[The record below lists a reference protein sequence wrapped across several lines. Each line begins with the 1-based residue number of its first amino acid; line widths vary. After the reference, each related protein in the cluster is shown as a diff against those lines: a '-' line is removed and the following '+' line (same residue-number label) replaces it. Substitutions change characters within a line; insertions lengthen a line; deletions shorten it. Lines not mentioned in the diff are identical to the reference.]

1 MCSAGAIRTL
11 HRPDSCPGLS
21 GEGPCHT
28 TLPHGRML
36 VLSPAPPQVPG
47 PDGVPPFG
55 AYAGELGPVDL
66 ARLAPPHALPGWAR
80 RFRRK
85 RWHYALYTTP
95 EVVAVMAIAEMGYAS
110 NAFFAAVDLREKQPL
125 LDETLLGPPAPLT
138 IVSDEMSRGLVARFR
153 VPGAR
158 FRFSRAA
165 DSDRYRHSVE
175 VSALRRP
182 RAGRVKL
189 EAEALVTGAPPPLVL
204 VAPVPGQPR
213 REGDVSALRREGV
226 NVTQKSVG
234 LLASGRLEVG
244 RRRYALD
251 GGVVGLDSTHGFLAR
266 RTRWNW
272 AMACGRLEDGT
283 PLGFNLV
290 AGFNEVAE
298 GIAGENVLFL
308 GDQLEPVGP
317 ASFRFNAADPLDLW
331 QISTSDG
338 KVQVTFRPLHA
349 HRDVRDLLVLRS
361 RFVQPLGFFA
371 GRLRFRGREVALT
384 ELPGVTEDQD
394 MLW

>member
-1 MCSAGAIRTL
+1 
-11 HRPDSCPGLS
+11 
-21 GEGPCHT
+21 
-28 TLPHGRML
+28 ML
-36 VLSPAPPQVPG
+36 ALSPSPPEVPG

-66 ARLAPPHALPGWAR
+66 NRLAPPYALPAWAR
-80 RFRRK
+80 RLRRK

-95 EVVAVMAIAEMGYAS
+95 EVVAVMAIAELGYAA

-125 LDETLLGPPAPLT
+125 IDQTLLGPPAPLSE
-138 IVSDEMSRGLVARFR
+138 VSDAMARGLAGRFR

-158 FRFSRAA
+158 FRFARAP

-175 VSALRRP
+175 ISALRRP
-182 RAGRVKL
+182 RSGRVKF
-189 EAEALVTGAPPPLVL
+189 EGEALAPGAPPPLVL
-204 VAPVPGQPR
+204 IAPVPAEKR
-213 REGDVSALRREGV
+213 RDGDTSALRRDGV

-244 RRRYALD
+244 RRRYPLE

-266 RTRWNW
+266 HTRWNW

-290 AGFNEVAE
+290 AGFNEVAA
-298 GIAGENVLFL
+298 GTAGENVLFL
-308 GDQLEPVGP
+308 GDQLQPVGP
-317 ASFRFNAADPLDLW
+317 AVFRFNAADPLDLW
-331 QISTSDG
+331 RIETADG
-338 KVQVTFRPLHA
+338 TVQVTFRPLHA
-349 HRDVRDLLVLRS
+349 HRDVRDLGLLRS
-361 RFVQPLGFFA
+361 RFLQPLGFFA
-371 GRLRFRGREVALT
+371 GSLRFRGREIALT

>member
-1 MCSAGAIRTL
+1 
-11 HRPDSCPGLS
+11 
-21 GEGPCHT
+21 
-28 TLPHGRML
+28 ML
-36 VLSPAPPQVPG
+36 ELSPAPPAVPS
-47 PDGVPPFG
+47 PDGQPPFG

-66 ARLAPPHALPGWAR
+66 NRLAPPYALPAWAR
-80 RFRRK
+80 RLRRK

-110 NAFFAAVDLREKQPL
+110 NAFFAALDLREKQPL
-125 LDETLLGPPAPLT
+125 VDVTLLGPPSPLSR
-138 IVSDEMSRGLVARFR
+138 VSDAMARGLSAAFR

-158 FRFSRAA
+158 FRFSRPA
-165 DSDRYRHSVE
+165 DSDRYHHSVE
-175 VSALRRP
+175 ISALRRP
-182 RAGRVKL
+182 RSGRVKF
-189 EAEALVTGAPPPLVL
+189 EGEALVTGAPPPLAL
-204 VAPVPGQPR
+204 VAPVPGGGSTGRALTSRLPR
-213 REGDVSALRREGV
+213 DGV

-244 RRRYALD
+244 PRRYTLD
-251 GGVVGLDSTHGFLAR
+251 GGVVGLDSTHGLLAR
-266 RTRWNW
+266 HTTWRW
-272 AMACGRLEDGT
+272 AMGCGRLEDGT

-290 AGFNEVAE
+290 DGFNAVAA
-298 GIAGENVLFL
+298 GAAGENVLFL

-317 ASFRFNAADPLDLW
+317 ARFRFSSADPMDLW
-331 QISTSDG
+331 QVSTDDG
-338 KVQVTFRPLHA
+338 SVRLTFRPLHA

-371 GRLRFRGREVALT
+371 GTLRFRGREVTLA

>member
-1 MCSAGAIRTL
+1 
-11 HRPDSCPGLS
+11 
-21 GEGPCHT
+21 
-28 TLPHGRML
+28 ML
-36 VLSPAPPQVPG
+36 VLSSSPPQIPAA
-47 PDGVPPFG
+47 DGIPPFG

-66 ARLAPPHALPGWAR
+66 DRLAPPHALPGWAR
-80 RFRRK
+80 RLRRK
-85 RWHYALYTTP
+85 RWHYTLYTTP
-95 EVVAVMAIAEMGYAS
+95 ELVAVMAIAELGYAS

-125 LDETLLGPPAPLT
+125 ADETLLGPPAPLT
-138 IVSDEMSRGLVARFR
+138 TVSDEMSRGLAGSFR

-158 FRFSRAA
+158 FRFARPP

-175 VSALRRP
+175 ISALRRP
-182 RAGRVKL
+182 RSGRIKFDG
-189 EAEALVTGAPPPLVL
+189 EALVTGAPPPLVL

-213 REGDVSALRREGV
+213 GSGDGSVLRREGV

-234 LLASGRLEVG
+234 LLAAGRLEVG
-244 RRRYALD
+244 RRRYPLD

-266 RTRWNW
+266 HTRWNW

-290 AGFNEVAE
+290 AGFNEVAA
-298 GIAGENVLFL
+298 GTAGENVLFL

-317 ASFRFNAADPLDLW
+317 AVFHFNAADPLDLW
-331 QISTSDG
+331 RIETADG
-338 KVQVTFRPLHA
+338 TVQVTFRALHA
-349 HRDVRDLLVLRS
+349 HRDVRDLGLLRS
-361 RFVQPLGFFA
+361 RFVQPLGFFS
-371 GRLRFRGREVALT
+371 GRLRFRGRDVPLD

>member
-1 MCSAGAIRTL
+1 MLALSA
-11 HRPDSCPGLS
+11 
-21 GEGPCHT
+21 
-28 TLPHGRML
+28 
-36 VLSPAPPQVPG
+36 APPEVPG
-47 PDGVPPFG
+47 PDGIPSYGV
-55 AYAGELGPVDL
+55 YAGEIGPVNLD
-66 ARLAPPHALPGWAR
+66 RLAPPHALPAWAR
-80 RFRRK
+80 RLRRK

-95 EVVAVMAIAEMGYAS
+95 EVVAVMAIAEVGYAS

-125 LDETLLGPPAPLT
+125 ADDTFLGPPAPLST
-138 IVSDEMSRGLVARFR
+138 VSDAMARGLSGRFR

-158 FRFSRAA
+158 FRFARPL

-175 VSALRRP
+175 ISALRRP
-182 RAGRVKL
+182 RSGRVKL
-189 EAEALVTGAPPPLVL
+189 EGEALVTGSPPPLAL
-204 VAPVPGQPR
+204 VAPVPGHGGADGRVP
-213 REGDVSALRREGV
+213 VLHREGV

-244 RRRYALD
+244 SRRYALD

-266 RTRWNW
+266 RTTWRW
-272 AMACGRLEDGT
+272 AMGCGRLEDGT

-290 AGFNEVAE
+290 AGFNEMAT
-298 GIAGENVLFL
+298 GTAGENVLFL
-308 GDQLEPVGP
+308 GDQLQPVGR

-331 QISTSDG
+331 QVSTEDG
-338 KVQVTFRPLHA
+338 AVQVTFRPLHA
-349 HRDVRDLLVLRS
+349 HRDVRNLGLLRS

-371 GRLRFRGREVALT
+371 GKLRFRGRELTLT